1 MERTT
6 DLYFLKVFHHRILN
20 QSIQELNATIPMLC
34 TYNSYT
40 ITSIRPGIVTEIAFS
55 IHYEFVFSAIA
66 IILWTCEYV
75 LHADVVF
82 KQIEFTWYTTPFTKR
97 HAKTKILYTY
107 TCQHPW
113 EKTAHKS
120 LFHMLSIEFWF
131 RKLRENLIDLFR
143 LFPDI

>member
-1 MERTT
+1 M
-6 DLYFLKVFHHRILN
+6 FHHRILN
-20 QSIQELNATIPMLC
+20 QSIQELNTTIPKLC

-40 ITSIRPGIVTEIAFS
+40 VTSIRPGKVTEIAFS

-66 IILWTCEYV
+66 VILWTCEYV

-82 KQIEFTWYTTPFTKR
+82 YPMFSNTSSSRESCQTRVYNPFIKR
-97 HAKTKILYTY
+97 HAKTRILYTY
-107 TCQHPW
+107 KCQHPW
-113 EKTAHKS
+113 EKMAHKF
-120 LFHMLSIEFWF
+120 LFHMLSIDFWF